1 MFAEI
6 KHLWNNYKNYTPY
19 CIILIL
25 LGFIFIPVLILVL
38 IMVDSYITMYDFNLF
53 GLFIFSFI
61 VAIII
66 TSIFSRT
73 INKKIGDKGK
83 SCIDKIA
90 TCQKI
95 ENHANEG
102 DEYSAVLIAN
112 NLSQKEN
119 NLTNACGAVSLYF
132 LIRYFENTNKKYI
145 ICQEIDKFDFDRF
158 VLKEKKCQ
166 ELYLIGHGSKGS
178 FRINTKTN
186 QNDGIIDYSRYKGEN
201 KKRIIA
207 QLHCANT
214 VIGEDNKSLVDILA
228 EDEDNSYVGHGVVP
242 CLNIWLYCFNMWRKN
257 RPNK

>member
-25 LGFIFIPVLILVL
+25 LIPTFPILLLIRIYSFILPRTIINLISLFVFLVIVEL
-38 IMVDSYITMYDFNLF
+38 IIVYILYRIIDKNIGDRGKSYI
-53 GLFIFSFI
+53 I
-61 VAIII
+61 
-66 TSIFSRT
+66 
-73 INKKIGDKGK
+73 
-83 SCIDKIA
+83 KIA
-90 TCQKI
+90 TCQKV
-95 ENHANEG
+95 ENHANEC